1 MGIDMLKEA
10 LEARIPLITCT
21 TTDVLNVKAVIL
33 HLSGAGSFNGAY
45 ALEVGSQEIDYPA
58 LALSNQDE
66 ERTLVIVNPD
76 EPIPAAF
83 NAGEVPVPSKLI
95 RKKLHE
101 EFHVKLPDVNELV
114 SVLTGLT
121 LKQIDEVSR
130 LSQIMFGEL
139 TVDTIRHVRQTT
151 AQVVPGVQT
160 VNTKLEHYEVNDE
173 IEAWVWSTGAF
184 LHTKEYDNR
193 LQPRGLL
200 MAGIPGTGKTMAAKY
215 IAGQLKMTLFRLD
228 VGALQSKYVGESEQ
242 NLRRALQV
250 VSQNEPCVMLIDE
263 VEKLFQGTD
272 DSGVTANLLAGLL
285 WWLQE
290 HRSRVL
296 TIMTTNDEEKLPAEL
311 VRPGRI
317 DRRITFGPLEKG
329 DIANYVVG
337 LLESLG
343 IEDMPLQWGDFDT
356 MSPTTHAQVTA
367 EVLNVVRKHLLES
380 DDGNG

>member
-1 MGIDMLKEA
+1 MLKQA
-10 LEARIPLITCT
+10 LAARIPLITCT
-21 TTDVLNVKAVIL
+21 TTDVLNARKIIL

-45 ALEVGSQEIDYPA
+45 QTEFGSDTERDYIEIAENNRHD
-58 LALSNQDE
+58 DKV
-66 ERTLVIVNPD
+66 LVIINPD
-76 EPIPAAF
+76 EAIPAAF
-83 NAGEVPVPSKLI
+83 NAGEIPVPFPMI
-95 RKKLHE
+95 RKKLNE
-101 EFHVKLPDVNELV
+101 EFHVKLGDTDKLSLAMV
-114 SVLTGLT
+114 GLT
-121 LKQIDEVSR
+121 LKQVDEVTR
-130 LSQIMFGEL
+130 LSQTMHGEL

-160 VNTKLEHYEVNDE
+160 VNTELEHYEVNDE
-173 IEAWVWSTGAF
+173 IEMWLETTGAF

-215 IAGQLKMTLFRLD
+215 IASQLKMTLFRLD
-228 VGALQSKYVGESEQ
+228 VGALQSKYVGESEA
-242 NLRRALQV
+242 NLQRALQV

-296 TIMTTNDEEKLPAEL
+296 TIMTTNDEEKLPSEL

-317 DRRITFGPLEKG
+317 DRRIEFGPLESSE
-329 DIANYVVG
+329 IANYVVG
-337 LLESLG
+337 LLDSLSV
-343 IEDMPLQWGDFDT
+343 EHMPLDWGDFDT

-367 EVLNVVRKHLLES
+367 EVLNAVRKHLLEGKN
-380 DDGNG
+380 GN

>member
-1 MGIDMLKEA
+1 MLKRA

-21 TTDVLNVKAVIL
+21 TTDVLNARRIIL

-45 ALEVGSQEIDYPA
+45 QTEFGSEAERDYIEIAENNGHD
-58 LALSNQDE
+58 DKV
-66 ERTLVIVNPD
+66 LVIINPN

-83 NAGEVPVPSKLI
+83 DAGEIPVPFPMI
-95 RKKLHE
+95 RKKLNE
-101 EFHVKLPDVNELV
+101 EFHVKLGEVTELSAAMV
-114 SVLTGLT
+114 GLT
-121 LKQIDEVSR
+121 LKQIDEVAR
-130 LSQIMFGEL
+130 LSHIMFEKL

-160 VNTKLEHYEVNDE
+160 VNTELDHYEVNE
-173 IEAWVWSTGAF
+173 QISEWLETTGAF

-242 NLRRALQV
+242 NLQRALQV

-296 TIMTTNDEEKLPAEL
+296 TVMTTNDDEKLPAEL

-317 DRRITFGPLEKG
+317 DLRIEFGPLESD
-329 DIANYVVG
+329 DIASYVVG

-367 EVLNVVRKHLLES
+367 QVLDVVRKHLLEKN
-380 DDGNG
+380 DGNDNIA